1 MAVTRKAAKTATKT
15 VARRPD
21 PFTTFVWEG
30 NDKRGVKMKGE
41 QGAKSANLLRAELRK
56 LGITPTVVKE
66 KSKPLFGGS
75 GSRITA
81 KDIAQFSRQI
91 ATMLKSGVP
100 IVTAMEIISG
110 GHKNP
115 KMRDMINAIRSDI
128 ESGSSLSE
136 SLGKHPVQFDELYS
150 SSAPKVWPVSW
161 RATRCMRLMSQPP
174 LS

>member
-15 VARRPD
+15 ATAARRP
-21 PFTTFVWEG
+21 
-30 NDKRGVKMKGE
+30 
-41 QGAKSANLLRAELRK
+41 ELRR

-66 KSKPLFGGS
+66 KSKPLFGGA
-75 GSRITA
+75 GSRIGA

-128 ESGSSLSE
+128 ESGSS
-136 SLGKHPVQFDELYS
+136 
-150 SSAPKVWPVSW
+150 
-161 RATRCMRLMSQPP
+161 
-174 LS
+174 